1 MIFDY
6 GDTECKTCKNKRTLG
21 RVGIYEVFQMTAGAE
36 KIILSGGGE
45 ADLLQEAKNQKMINL
60 RQEAILH
67 LLEGSVHFS
76 EILRETA

>member
-1 MIFDY
+1 
-6 GDTECKTCKNKRTLG
+6 
-21 RVGIYEVFQMTAGAE
+21 
-36 KIILSGGGE
+36 
-45 ADLLQEAKNQKMINL
+45 LQEAKNQKMINL